1 MYNRLRQWE
10 RLMATNADQRKT
22 SDTKPRVLASSA
34 TRTMRHERP
43 EIAGLP
49 LRV

>member
-1 MYNRLRQWE
+1 MYNRLQKGE
-10 RLMATNADQRKT
+10 CHLATIADQRTT

-34 TRTMRHERP
+34 TRFMRHERP